1 MKSQNLPHS
10 LNQKGQ
16 VIILLA
22 VGFMALLAFLGLAVD
37 ITMLY
42 VTKEN
47 LQTSV
52 DSAALAAAN
61 KLPDQSKAITTAYT
75 YMRLNNYTY
84 DPSSNPLT
92 ITFPS
97 TNPPKKV
104 ISVSATTAY
113 TYTFLRLFGWQST
126 QVSAAGE
133 GESAPLDVYLVLDLS
148 GSMVFDT
155 VKPANWATAYPYYS
169 ASTCGT
175 QYPKTSTGANNAWN
189 DSSCVAKWCNFAR
202 TCDPLDGHIKPA
214 AKSFVDKLSTTY
226 DRIGLVSYD
235 DRGDFHVTLTSDFN
249 SVKTAIDN
257 LNAYAGTGYST
268 NTGDGIM
275 FAQQH
280 LNSEGRPEAVL
291 SIVLMSDG
299 RANTYRSGTG
309 CTPCPPS
316 CGSCTTI
323 TTCNYCQASMDWATK
338 HAQFA
343 YNNNEAVI
351 YTIGFGDEV
360 AAYSSA
366 SGLLRNIAD
375 YGDNGRLDGTTQNY
389 WQVPDETGLRAAF
402 AEIAERIFSRLIK

>member
-1 MKSQNLPHS
+1 MKTQQFVRSS
-10 LNQKGQ
+10 KETGQ

-42 VTKEN
+42 ITKEN

-84 DPSSNPLT
+84 DPATNPLT

-104 ISVSATTAY
+104 ISITATTTY
-113 TYTFLRLFGWQST
+113 TYTFLRLFGWQT
-126 QVSAAGE
+126 TPVTAAGD
-133 GESAPLDVYLVLDLS
+133 GESAPLDIYLVLDLS
-148 GSMVFDT
+148 TSMDYDT
-155 VKPANWATAYPYYS
+155 IKPANWATAYPYYG
-169 ASTCGT
+169 ASVCGT
-175 QYPKTSTGANNAWN
+175 GYPKTSTGATNAWN
-189 DSSCVAKWCNFAR
+189 DTACVAKWCNLNR
-202 TCDPLDGHIKPA
+202 NCDPLDGHIKPA
-214 AKSFVDKLSTTY
+214 AKSFVDKINSTY
-226 DRIGLVSYD
+226 DRIGLVTFD
-235 DRGDFHVTLTSDFN
+235 QNGDFQVALTSDFN

-257 LNAYAGTGYST
+257 LDVWSGGGYST
-268 NTGDGIM
+268 NTGDGLMI
-275 FAQQH
+275 AQQH
-280 LNSEGRPEAVL
+280 LNTEGRPEAVL

-309 CTPCPPS
+309 CTPCPPN
-316 CGSCTTI
+316 CGSCTTV
-323 TTCNYCQASMDWATK
+323 TQCNYCQASMDWATK

-360 AAYSSA
+360 ATYSTA

-375 YGDNGRLDGTTQNY
+375 YGDNGRLDGTTLNY
-389 WQVPDETGLRAAF
+389 WQVPDEAGLRAAF
-402 AEIAERIFSRLIK
+402 EEIAERIFSRLIK